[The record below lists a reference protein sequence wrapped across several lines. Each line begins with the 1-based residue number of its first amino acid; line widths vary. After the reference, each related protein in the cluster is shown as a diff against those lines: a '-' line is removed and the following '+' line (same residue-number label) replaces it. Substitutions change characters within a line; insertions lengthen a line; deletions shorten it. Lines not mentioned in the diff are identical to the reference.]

1 MSLGE
6 EMRQA
11 EQRLRGGFKNSLDSY
26 SQWEGDSKERLLDS
40 LYGEDE
46 EEEEEEEE

>member
-6 EMRQA
+6 EIRQA

-26 SQWEGDSKERLLDS
+26 YQWERESKEDLLDS
-40 LYGEDE
+40 LYGEE
-46 EEEEEEEE
+46 EKEVEED